1 MKKNILIV
9 LTFCFILLTACNSS
23 ENISLPE
30 LDSIDDIGISLNVMD
45 SIYTIKDR
53 DKISLLLDEI
63 KENSKKTKK
72 KSINDEPT
80 NIEIYTVI
88 QFNSKEPEENPTTLY
103 LYKEDDKSYIEKPYE
118 GIWELDEEIY
128 DNIYNLNFNKKW

>member
-1 MKKNILIV
+1 
-9 LTFCFILLTACNSS
+9 
-23 ENISLPE
+23 
-30 LDSIDDIGISLNVMD
+30 MD

-63 KENSKKTKK
+63 KENSNKTKK

-80 NIEIYTVI
+80 NIEIYTLI

-103 LYKEDDKSYIEKPYE
+103 LYKEDDKYYIEKPYE

-128 DNIYNLNFNKKW
+128 DNIYNLNFNKK

>member
-1 MKKNILIV
+1 MKRNILIAI
-9 LTFCFILLTACNSS
+9 TCFIFLTACKSS
-23 ENISLPE
+23 KNIPLPE
-30 LDSIDDIGISLNVMD
+30 LDRIEDIGISLNVMD

-63 KENSKKTKK
+63 KENSNKTKK

-80 NIEIYTVI
+80 NIEIYTLI

-103 LYKEDDKSYIEKPYE
+103 LYKEDDKYYIEKPYE

-128 DNIYNLNFNKKW
+128 DNIYNLNFNKK